1 MFLPGERRTISYFKR
16 FKMEMEFPGPPSVP
30 ALPDGYYWIPW
41 DEGLLEAHA
50 DVMFACFRDE
60 IDSVVFPSLG
70 DRRGCSQ
77 LMKEIRHKHGFL
89 PGATWLLASPAG
101 CCGSVQGLRE
111 RGDLGAIQNLG
122 VLPAYRSQGLGS
134 ILLLKALQGFYRAG
148 LDRALLEVTAQ
159 NEGAVR
165 LYHRLGFRR
174 AKTLYKAVETAGAV

>member
-16 FKMEMEFPGPPSVP
+16 FKMEIDLLDAPAVP
-30 ALPDGYYWIPW
+30 ALPGGYYWIPW
-41 DEGLLEAHA
+41 EDGLLEAHA
-50 DVMFACFRDE
+50 EVMFACFRDE

-77 LMKEIRHKHGFL
+77 LMNEIRRKHGFL
-89 PGATWLLASPAG
+89 PAATWLLASSAG
-101 CCGSVQGLRE
+101 CCGSVQGLRD
-111 RGDLGAIQNLG
+111 RGGLGAIQNLG
-122 VLPAYRSQGLGS
+122 VTPPHRGQGFGG

-159 NEGAVR
+159 NEAAVR

-174 AKTLYKAVETAGAV
+174 AKTVYKAVETAGAV